1 MEQTPFKITIPELCV
16 VALVGASGSGKSTW
30 ASSRFLPTEVL
41 SSDTLR
47 GWVADN
53 QTDQSAT
60 PDAFDVLHF
69 LADKRLTRGKTVVV
83 DATNVQAQARKSL
96 LALAKSQNVLS
107 VALVLNVSERT
118 CQTRNETRT
127 DRKVPPHAITRQ
139 CRDLRQSLR
148 GLKDEGFRYVYV
160 LREEDLDEAVVERTK
175 LWNDRR
181 DDHGPFDII
190 GDVHG
195 CAAELETLLGT
206 LGYAPNGDG
215 VYAHPQGRRALFVG
229 DLVDRGPRVVE
240 ALTIVRRM
248 VEAGAALAVPGNHDD
263 KFLRQLRGKK
273 VTLTH
278 GLAES
283 VAQVDALP
291 AEERDKFVQ
300 AVMPFLDSLV
310 SHYVLDDGKLVVAH
324 AGLIEPLQ
332 GRASGRVREFC
343 LYGDT
348 DGEKDDAGLPVRRD
362 WAANY
367 RGRASVVYGHT
378 PQTEAG
384 WVNNTINIDTGCV
397 FGGALTA
404 LRWPERALVSTPAAR
419 EYASPARPF
428 LPTANANK
436 ETETSTA
443 AVPFASEADLLLS
456 DVVGKRTVTT
466 RLAGNVFLQPENSAA
481 ALEVVSRFAVDPR
494 WLVYL
499 PPTMSPCETEAE
511 GEYLEHPRGA
521 FGYYAAQNVERVI
534 CQEKHMGSRA
544 VIVICRNTHIAQARF
559 GIADGSVG
567 ECYTRTGRRFFDA
580 PTHGEFL
587 ERVRGAMDTSGF
599 WNTHQT
605 DWAVL
610 DTEILPWNAKA
621 QGLLREQYAPVGA
634 AGTAALAATRD
645 ALAQARARGI
655 DVPDSAI
662 GMRQAAIASYIDAY
676 RAYCWTTDGLAGMQ
690 VAPFHLLATEGHV
703 HSDKDHLW
711 HLSALAML
719 ADADP
724 ILFRATAHLVVNL
737 SEPMSVEEGT
747 NWWLAKTSQGAE
759 GMVVKPLLFV
769 ARGKKG
775 MAQPA
780 VKCRGREYLRIIYG
794 PEYSLPGNLNRLRA
808 RSLHGKRAL
817 ALREF
822 ALGMEGL
829 ERFTARA
836 PLHQVHECAFGVLAL
851 ESEPTDPRL

>member
-1 MEQTPFKITIPELCV
+1 MEHTPFKISIPELCV

-30 ASSRFLPTEVL
+30 AASRFLPTEIL
-41 SSDTLR
+41 SSDALR
-47 GWVADN
+47 GWVADD
-53 QTDQSAT
+53 QTDQAAT

-69 LADKRLTRGKTVVV
+69 IADKRLARGKLVVV
-83 DATNVQAQARKSL
+83 DATNVQPQARKSV
-96 LALAKSQNVLS
+96 LALAKAQNVLA
-107 VALVLNVSERT
+107 VAIVLNVSERT
-118 CQTRNETRT
+118 CQARNTART
-127 DRKVPPHAITRQ
+127 DRKLPPHAITRQ

-148 GLKDEGFRYVYV
+148 GLKDEGFRYVYA
-160 LREEDLDEAVVERTK
+160 LREEDLEGAVIERTR

-195 CAAELETLLGT
+195 CATELETLLDK
-206 LGYAPNGDG
+206 LGYAPNGEG
-215 VYAHPQGRRALFVG
+215 VYAHLQGRRAFFVG
-229 DLVDRGPRVVE
+229 DLVDRGPRVVD
-240 ALTIVRRM
+240 AVTIARRM
-248 VEAGAALAVPGNHDD
+248 VEAGTALAVPGNHDD
-263 KFLRQLRGKK
+263 KFLRWLRGKK

-283 VAQVDALP
+283 TAQVDALP
-291 AEERDKFVQ
+291 PSEREAFVQ
-300 AVMPFLDSLV
+300 AAMPFLDSLV
-310 SHYVLDDGKLVVAH
+310 SHSVLDDGRLVVAH

-343 LYGDT
+343 LYGDAT
-348 DGEKDDAGLPVRRD
+348 GETDDAGLPVRRD
-362 WAANY
+362 WAADY

-378 PQTEAG
+378 PQAEAV
-384 WVNNTINIDTGCV
+384 WMNNTINIDTGCV

-404 LRWPERALVSTPAAR
+404 LRWPERELVSVPAER
-419 EYASPARPF
+419 GYAAPARPF
-428 LPTANANK
+428 LPGGSGNEQA
-436 ETETSTA
+436 ETGSA
-443 AVPFASEADLLLS
+443 AALFSPEADLLLS

-499 PPTMSPCETEAE
+499 PPTMSPCETEPA

-521 FGYYAAQNVERVI
+521 FGYYAAQNMERVI

-544 VIVICRNTHIAQARF
+544 VVVVCRTAAAAQARF
-559 GIADGSVG
+559 GIGDGSVG

-580 PTHGEFL
+580 PAHSEFL
-587 ERVRGAMDTSGF
+587 ERVRLAMDASSF
-599 WNTHQT
+599 WETHQT
-605 DWAVL
+605 EWAVL

-634 AGTAALAATRD
+634 AGTAALSATRD
-645 ALAQARARGI
+645 ALARARARGI
-655 DVPDSAI
+655 DVPDTAI
-662 GMRQAAIASYIDAY
+662 GARQEAIASYIDAY
-676 RAYCWTTDGLAGMQ
+676 RAYCWTTDGLEGMQ

-703 HSDKDHLW
+703 HSDKDHVW
-711 HLSALAML
+711 HLNALSALA
-719 ADADP
+719 AADP
-724 ILFRATAHLVVNL
+724 VLFRPTAHLVVTL
-737 SEPMSVEEGT
+737 SEPASVEEGT
-747 NWWLAKTSQGAE
+747 DWWLAKTAQGAE
-759 GMVVKPLLFV
+759 GMVVKPLAFV

-775 MAQPA
+775 LAQPA

-794 PEYSLPGNLNRLRA
+794 PEYTLPENMDRLRA
-808 RSLHGKRAL
+808 RSLGGKRAL

-822 ALGMEGL
+822 ALGLEGL
-829 ERFTARA
+829 ERFAARA

>member
-1 MEQTPFKITIPELCV
+1 MEPKPFNITIPELCV

-30 ASSRFLPTEVL
+30 AASRFFPTEIL

-47 GWVADN
+47 GWVADD

-69 LADKRLTRGKTVVV
+69 IADKRLTRGRLVVV
-83 DATNVQAQARKSL
+83 DATNVQPQARKSV
-96 LALAKSQNVLS
+96 LALAKAQNVLA
-107 VALVLNVSERT
+107 VAIVLNVSERT
-118 CQTRNETRT
+118 CQARNTARL

-139 CRDLRQSLR
+139 CRDLKQSLR
-148 GLKDEGFRYVYV
+148 SLKEEGFRYVYA
-160 LREEDLDEAVVERTK
+160 LREEDLEGAVVERAK

-181 DDHGPFDII
+181 DDHGPFDMI

-195 CAAELETLLGT
+195 CASELETLLST
-206 LGYAPNGDG
+206 LGYAPNDKGI
-215 VYAHPQGRRALFVG
+215 YAHPQGRRAFFVG
-229 DLVDRGPRVVE
+229 DLVDRGPRVVD
-240 ALTIVRRM
+240 AVTLVRRM
-248 VEAGAALAVPGNHDD
+248 VEAGTALAVPGNHDD
-263 KFLRQLRGKK
+263 KFLRWLRGKK

-283 VAQVDALP
+283 AAQVDALP
-291 AEERDKFVQ
+291 PGERAAFVEA
-300 AVMPFLDSLV
+300 AVPFLDSLV
-310 SHYVLDDGKLVVAH
+310 SHYVLDDGRLVVAH

-343 LYGDT
+343 LYGDATGET
-348 DGEKDDAGLPVRRD
+348 DDEGLPVRRD
-362 WAANY
+362 WAADY

-378 PQTEAG
+378 PQAEAV
-384 WVNNTINIDTGCV
+384 WVNNTLNIDTGCV

-404 LRWPERALVSTPAAR
+404 LRWPERTVVSTPAAR
-419 EYASPARPF
+419 EYAAPRRPF
-428 LPTANANK
+428 LPAPGEDAPE
-436 ETETSTA
+436 ETGEA
-443 AVPFASEADLLLS
+443 AARFSPEADLLLS
-456 DVVGKRTVTT
+456 DVIGKRTVTT
-466 RLAGNVFLQPENSAA
+466 RLAGNVFLQPKNSAA

-499 PPTMSPCETEAE
+499 PPTMSPCETEPA

-521 FGYYAAQNVERVI
+521 FAYYAAQNVERVI

-544 VIVICRNTHIAQARF
+544 VVVVCRNAEVARARF
-559 GIADGSVG
+559 GIADGSIG

-580 PTHGEFL
+580 PMQGEFL
-587 ERVRGAMDTSGF
+587 ERVRRAMDTAGF
-599 WNTHQT
+599 WDTHQT
-605 DWAVL
+605 DWAIL

-634 AGTAALAATRD
+634 AGTAALSATGD

-655 DVPDSAI
+655 DVPDTEINA
-662 GMRQAAIASYIDAY
+662 RQEAIASYIDAY
-676 RAYCWTTDGLAGMQ
+676 RAYCWTTDGLTGMQ
-690 VAPFHLLATEGHV
+690 VAPFHLLATKGQV

-711 HLSALAML
+711 HLNALSTL
-719 ADADP
+719 VDADSV
-724 ILFRATAHLVVNL
+724 LFRATAHLVVNL
-737 SEPMSVEEGT
+737 AEPASVEEGT
-747 NWWLAKTSQGAE
+747 AWWLVKTAQGAE
-759 GMVVKPLLFV
+759 GMVVKPLSFV

-775 MAQPA
+775 LVQPA

-794 PEYSLPGNLNRLRA
+794 PEYTLPGNLDRLRA

-829 ERFTARA
+829 ARFAARA